1 MTARARMLLV
11 EDTPSILQL
20 YHEVLARLDVVLIDA
35 DTGAGALTVL
45 RETVPDVVLLDLE
58 LPDINGL
65 EILRAIKTRGL
76 PSTVIVV
83 TAHGSVKTAV
93 EAMRE
98 GAYDFIVKP
107 FAPHRLLITARNA
120 LERRHLESLAAAN
133 DIAKNGRFF
142 GFIGAS
148 LPMRAVYNVIEST
161 AKSRATVFI
170 TGESGTGKE
179 LCAQAIHKLSPR
191 RDGPF
196 VAVNC
201 GAIPRDL
208 MESEMFGHVKGA
220 FTGATTTREGSI
232 AQARGGTLLLDEICE
247 MDLALQVKLLRVLQS
262 GEFTKVG
269 GSEVERSDVRYLCAT
284 NRDPWAE
291 VQAGRLREDLYYRL
305 HVVPCAMP
313 PLRERDRDV
322 LPLARHLLTLYAEEE
337 GKTFADFEPEAI
349 EALTRYSWPG
359 NVRELQNVLRNIVL
373 FNDGRIVTTA
383 MLPHLDPHVAPR
395 LAGSGPR
402 FEALQ
407 LASEPG
413 RDLAVKPLW
422 QVERRAIEEALA
434 LCGGNVP
441 RAAAFLEV
449 NPSTIY
455 RRKAEWDKGRL
466 ASTLGTRV

>member
-1 MTARARMLLV
+1 MTAKARLLLV
-11 EDTPSILQL
+11 EDTLSTLHL

-58 LPDINGL
+58 LPDTNGI
-65 EILRAIKTRGL
+65 EILREIKRRGL

-107 FAPHRLLITARNA
+107 FAPDRLLVTARNA
-120 LERRHLESLAAAN
+120 LERRHLEHLVAAN

-179 LCAQAIHKLSPR
+179 LCAQALHQLSPR

-201 GAIPRDL
+201 GAIPKEL

-220 FTGATTTREGSI
+220 FTGATTTRDGAI
-232 AQARGGTLLLDEICE
+232 ARARGGTLLLDEICE

-269 GSEVERSDVRYLCAT
+269 AGDVERSDVRYLCAT
-284 NRDPWAE
+284 NRDPWTE

-313 PLRERDRDV
+313 PLRERGHDV
-322 LPLARHLLTLYAEEE
+322 VLLARHYLALYGVEE
-337 GKTFADFEPEAI
+337 GKTFTDFEPAAV
-349 EALTRYSWPG
+349 EALTHYSWPG
-359 NVRELQNVLRNIVL
+359 NVRELQNVLRNIAL
-373 FNDGRIVTTA
+373 FNDGPIVTAA
-383 MLPHLDPHVAPR
+383 MLSRLDAQAASRP
-395 LAGSGPR
+395 SGGPGL
-402 FEALQ
+402 EAVQ
-407 LASEPG
+407 LADEPG
-413 RDLAVKPLW
+413 GNAAAKPLW
-422 QVERRAIEEALA
+422 QVEKRAIEEALA

-441 RAAAFLEV
+441 RAAAILEV

-455 RRKAEWDKGRL
+455 RRKAEWDKGAARS
-466 ASTLGTRV
+466 A